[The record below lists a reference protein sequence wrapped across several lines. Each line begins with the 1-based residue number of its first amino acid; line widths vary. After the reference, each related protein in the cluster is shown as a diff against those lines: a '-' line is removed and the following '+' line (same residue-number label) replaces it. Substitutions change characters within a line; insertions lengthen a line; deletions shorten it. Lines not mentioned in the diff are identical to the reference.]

1 MMITAT
7 YPHIETTP
15 NGVPVLSGTR
25 IKVIEIVLD
34 HLAHRWDADEIQRQH
49 PHLSL
54 GQIYSALAYYYDHQ
68 AEMDHAIEEQ
78 LREVAAI
85 KKRLG
90 ESPLQGKLKALGLL
104 P

>member
-1 MMITAT
+1 MLTVT
-7 YPHIETTP
+7 YPHIEVTP
-15 NGVPVLSGTR
+15 EGGLVLAGTP

-34 HLAHRWDADEIQRQH
+34 HLAHRWDAEQIQRQH

-68 AEMDHAIEEQ
+68 AEVDRIIEEQ
-78 LREVAAI
+78 LRHVAAVKARMGPSPI
-85 KKRLG
+85 RAKLG
-90 ESPLQGKLKALGLL
+90 ALGLL